1 MYPNYLSPSWS
12 GNWFTRVRHHWS
24 PQKSQFFSRGLGL
37 HDLHAGFNCLA
48 WMKISSFHSACF
60 APFSTKEKKP
70 LEILPFLDRR
80 RHTKNTCSMHILK
93 ENIKNGNHIDLGEGH
108 QHFTKISGRDSLL
121 ATEQYDTGGFCVFL
135 FGHCFLAFRKKIMGI
150 SLRPKGLTKKNSSK
164 RNVFF

>member
-1 MYPNYLSPSWS
+1 MLVYQSETSLIPSKIPS
-12 GNWFTRVRHHWS
+12 FT
-24 PQKSQFFSRGLGL
+24 PQGLGL

-48 WMKISSFHSACF
+48 FQSLGATTQG
-60 APFSTKEKKP
+60 TKTLGNSPIFRPEETHKK
-70 LEILPFLDRR
+70 
-80 RHTKNTCSMHILK
+80 HMQHAYQK
-93 ENIKNGNHIDLGEGH
+93 ENIKNGKHIDLGEGH

-135 FGHCFLAFRKKIMGI
+135 FGHCFLAFRKKIIGI